1 MVEITRSVE
10 FTEYKPDEEFKLVK
24 IDITKIKSQMKEL
37 AEALTQIL
45 FLTSLLNKK
54 KFLSE
59 YSSE

>member
-10 FTEYKPDEEFKLVK
+10 FTDYKPDEEFKLVK

-59 YSSE
+59 YSSG

>member
-10 FTEYKPDEEFKLVK
+10 FTDYKPDEEFKLVK

-45 FLTSLLNKK
+45 FQTSLLNKK

>member
-10 FTEYKPDEEFKLVK
+10 FTDYKPDEEFKLVK

-59 YSSE
+59 YSSD

>member
-10 FTEYKPDEEFKLVK
+10 FTDYKPDEEFKLVK

>member
-10 FTEYKPDEEFKLVK
+10 FTDYKPDEEFKLVK
-24 IDITKIKSQMKEL
+24 IDIAKIKSQMKEL